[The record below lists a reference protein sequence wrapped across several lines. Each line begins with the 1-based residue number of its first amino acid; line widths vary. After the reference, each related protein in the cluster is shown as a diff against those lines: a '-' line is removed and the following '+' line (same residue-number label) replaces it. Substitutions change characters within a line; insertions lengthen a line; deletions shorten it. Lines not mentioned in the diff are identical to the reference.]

1 MKRFFLFMV
10 IFGLAFAGIQKVE
23 AQEVEAVTVAAPAA
37 VKTLNIPCVK
47 VEECENAEV
56 KCMNPKVTFY
66 NVNLKEYPLSEAKK
80 KELNLNSQEV
90 SFWELANATPL
101 EQANTATCG
110 IWNEKTFDFDSCEG
124 YFKFSRDMEGKDVFG
139 FFWIQYPKIP
149 ISPIV
154 SQSTVELDFNS
165 RISQEV
171 RIDIH
176 NRTNDPSYK
185 VIKDLSYTVTDAT
198 KVIEVTD
205 GKEAEITSG
214 ESRKFT
220 SDAKAENFN
229 VTLKFSSPGV
239 KTVNISG
246 TDALCG
252 AYTDTK
258 TITVKDPCDEISPPS
273 ISNLKATAVKQVVT
287 VSFGAN
293 PNITKASYTT
303 SDGTPGGDFTD
314 IGKGNFEAKLNFSTS
329 GKKTIT
335 VNAVNSC
342 QKKASQS
349 VDVLV
354 CGDNIGF
361 SIDGN
366 KVYFGEEKNKVS
378 ASGSDP
384 TLNRVASDLVF
395 FDLNRTITTHE
406 GGTKQLISFDY
417 TLDPSSTKIKVR
429 IIDNFH
435 EFLNPLDEF
444 EVQTSGS
451 YSKAIIPYNRL
462 YDILYLGIYDILIEA
477 SISGVSDD
485 QCQTYRKVF
494 SVQFQRP

>member
-23 AQEVEAVTVAAPAA
+23 AEEVAVTAIKASD

-47 VEECENAEV
+47 AEGI
-56 KCMNPKVTFY
+56 FY
-66 NVNLKEYPLSEAKK
+66 NVNLKEYPLSDAKK

-342 QKKASQS
+342 QKKASPQS
-349 VDVLV
+349 VDVMV
-354 CGDNIGF
+354 CSDNIGF
-361 SIDGN
+361 SIDSN
-366 KVYFGEEKNKVS
+366 KVYFGDGKKYVS
-378 ASGSDP
+378 TGYDP
-384 TLNRVASDLVF
+384 APKDSDLVL
-395 FDLNRTITTHE
+395 FDINRAILVRE
-406 GGTKQLISFDY
+406 SATKHLVSFDY
-417 TLDPSSTKIKVR
+417 TIDPPNTQIKVK
-429 IIDNFH
+429 ISDKFGEIQTPFA
-435 EFLNPLDEF
+435 EFD
-444 EVQTSGS
+444 VQSSGS
-451 YSKAIIPYNRL
+451 YSDAILPHDGL
-462 YDILYLGIYDILIEA
+462 YDILIEA
-477 SISGVSDD
+477 TD
-485 QCQTYRKVF
+485 QCGTYQKVF

>member
-23 AQEVEAVTVAAPAA
+23 AEEVAVTAIKASD

-47 VEECENAEV
+47 AEGI
-56 KCMNPKVTFY
+56 FY
-66 NVNLKEYPLSEAKK
+66 NVNLKEYPLSDAKK

-90 SFWELANATPL
+90 SFWQLANATEF
-101 EQANTATCG
+101 EQANITATCG
-110 IWNEKTFDFDSCEG
+110 KWDEKTFDFDSCQG
-124 YFKFSRDMEGKDVFG
+124 DFRFRRDMEGKDVFG
-139 FFWIQYPKIP
+139 FFWIRYPKYP
-149 ISPIV
+149 VSAIV
-154 SQSTVELDFNS
+154 SQSTVDMDLKS
-165 RISQEV
+165 GISQDV
-171 RIDIH
+171 RIYFTSKYIES
-176 NRTNDPSYK
+176 PSYE
-185 VIKDLSYTVTDAT
+185 A
-198 KVIEVTD
+198 TD
-205 GKEAEITSG
+205 GKSG
-214 ESRKFT
+214 NFT
-220 SDAKAENFN
+220 PDANGYFN
-229 VTLKFSSPGV
+229 VTLNFSSPGV
-239 KTVNISG
+239 KTVKISG
-246 TDALCG
+246 TDPLCG

-273 ISNLKATAVKQVVT
+273 ISNLKATAVKQVVS

-293 PNITKASYTT
+293 PNIEKASYTT
-303 SDGTPGGDFTD
+303 SDGTPGGDFTGD
-314 IGKGNFEAKLNFSTS
+314 GKGNFTGTLNFSTS